1 VLASPGSLVGRP
13 APSFA
18 PGDGGYSTW
27 VMICLQCYKEAK
39 GETFR
44 SVVDK
49 MKVTP
54 IVREELGLDR
64 SELPHPSTICNS
76 LDRLTMAICRRLLQ
90 QTTTLHEFGEVA
102 AIDTSSFDRIA
113 ASSRYTRKTDYRIQ
127 SLKTTLLVDCSTG
140 VILDIHCSTNKP
152 HEVPISEQVLK
163 RNMERL
169 SVVAADKGYDAAFI
183 RDLMREHNVRPLIKH
198 REFGSIHKAHN
209 ARLDEN
215 TYNRRQIS
223 ETVFRVLGQRYTS
236 SLRSRSWY
244 RQFREVTIKAA
255 VKNIDNSVE
264 PCYA

>member
-1 VLASPGSLVGRP
+1 
-13 APSFA
+13 
-18 PGDGGYSTW
+18 
-27 VMICLQCYKEAK
+27 
-39 GETFR
+39 
-44 SVVDK
+44 
-49 MKVTP
+49 
-54 IVREELGLDR
+54 
-64 SELPHPSTICNS
+64 
-76 LDRLTMAICRRLLQ
+76 LLQ

-102 AIDTSSFDRIA
+102 AIDTSSFDRIT
-113 ASSRYTRKTDYRIQ
+113 ASSRYTRKTDYRIK

-140 VILDIHCSTNKP
+140 VILDIHCSTNKL
-152 HEVPISEQVLK
+152 HEVPIGEQVLK

-183 RDLMREHNVRPLIKH
+183 RDPMREHNVRPLIKH